1 MSDPREILNRIR
13 EQANAATPG
22 PWEWEGESE
31 EMWPTGDN
39 SLRAVGGAD
48 PEFVLMAWGYDAYG
62 ITAQSDED
70 AEFIAAARTTVP
82 ALLDALEKVL
92 ELHQPVTDGMGFT
105 EDGYGGIS
113 PACSSCGTSDEYAVP
128 YPCPTVTAIT
138 TALEATK

>member
-39 SLRAVGGAD
+39 SLRAVGGTE

-62 ITAQSDED
+62 ITTKSDED
-70 AEFIAAARTTVP
+70 AEFIAASRTTVP
-82 ALLDALEKVL
+82 VLLDALEKAL
-92 ELHQPVTDGMGFT
+92 SLHVEGRPFYGHGFRQRRC
-105 EDGYGGIS
+105 E
-113 PACSSCGTSDEYAVP
+113 CGSGW
-128 YPCPTVTAIT
+128 PCPTVEAIT
-138 TALEATK
+138 RVLDGSAS